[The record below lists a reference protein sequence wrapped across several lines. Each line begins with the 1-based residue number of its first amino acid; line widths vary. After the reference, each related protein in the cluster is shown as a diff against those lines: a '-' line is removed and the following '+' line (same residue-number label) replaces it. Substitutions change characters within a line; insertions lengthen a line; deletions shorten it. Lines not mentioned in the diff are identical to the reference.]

1 MNNYVQTAITFYN
14 PNNETYV
21 RVSNIQDSVFASQEF
36 EGDGITDTFIIT
48 VSFTVDDDTIFKVLV
63 DDAIVTNYT
72 YDSATNSIVFDAIPN
87 LGAIIDVSLYNDSVF
102 LGTLTREDITLLSMA
117 TCWAW
122 AIQIQDNQLDIDRS
136 LNDTD
141 FKQNAIGPTQNA
153 KVDWVKHF
161 EEMYKRELS
170 KSDWRPKF
178 RGL

>member
-1 MNNYVQTAITFYN
+1 MNNYVQTAITYYN
-14 PNNETYV
+14 PNKETYI
-21 RVSNIQDSVFASQEF
+21 RVSNVQDAVFESQQF
-36 EGDGITDTFIIT
+36 EGDGTTDSFILT
-48 VSFTVDDDTIFKVLV
+48 VSFTVGDDTIFKVLINDV
-63 DDAIVTNYT
+63 IVTNYT
-72 YDSATNSIVFDAIPN
+72 YDSATNAIVFEDAPI
-87 LGAIIDVSLYNDSVF
+87 LGNIIDVNLYNDSVF
-102 LGTLTREDITLLSMA
+102 LGELTKEDITLLSMA
-117 TCWAW
+117 TCIAW
-122 AIQIQDNQLDIDRS
+122 AMQIHNNQLDIDRS